1 MPPSFIC
8 SPPLMNAMLFLSVLS
23 AIDALIFLMP
33 ALNSLSRSKFDAD
46 RRRGCAWKSP
56 TLEMDMLTRA

>member
-1 MPPSFIC
+1 
-8 SPPLMNAMLFLSVLS
+8 MNAMLFLSVLS